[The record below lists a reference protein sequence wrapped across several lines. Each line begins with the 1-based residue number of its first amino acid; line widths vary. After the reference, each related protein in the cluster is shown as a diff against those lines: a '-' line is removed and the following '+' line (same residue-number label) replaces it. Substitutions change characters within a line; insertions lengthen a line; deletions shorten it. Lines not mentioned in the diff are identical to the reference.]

1 MLISHRYKFLFVSV
15 PKTGTV
21 SMLKA
26 LHPYGDVFNTPNPFS
41 PLYLHNKAEKIKKLF
56 IENGWNWD
64 EYFKFGFVRNPWD
77 SLVSQYFYKIN
88 FAERQKTNAP
98 YNKLFM
104 LHCKKFK
111 YLCKDFNS
119 AVISNM
125 LTTTNQKNWVFD
137 DKNKNLLNFIGRF
150 ENMDQDF
157 KTACEKI
164 NLPQIELKR
173 FNRTTHENYKTYY
186 TEETIKII
194 EEKFKEDIRIFNYKF
209 DGFTEIMSSEDYN
222 KRISSIN
229 Q

>member
-1 MLISHRYKFLFVSV
+1 MLISHRYKFLFVSI

-21 SMLKA
+21 AMQKA
-26 LHPYGDVFNTPNPFS
+26 LHPYGDVFHTTNAPS
-41 PLYLHNKAEKIKKLF
+41 PLYVHGKAKDLKKYF

-88 FAERQKTNAP
+88 FAEREKTNVP
-98 YNKLFM
+98 HNKLFM
-104 LHCKKFK
+104 LYCKRFK

-125 LTTTNQKNWVFD
+125 LTTTNQKNWAFD
-137 DKNKNLLNFIGRF
+137 DENKNLLNFIGRF
-150 ENMDQDF
+150 ENIDQDF
-157 KTACEKI
+157 KIACEKI

-173 FNRTTHENYKTYY
+173 FNRTTHENYKKYY

-194 EEKFKEDIRIFNYKF
+194 EKKFKEDIRIFNYKF